1 MIFQQFINVIGEPH
15 ADPAEQPDNR
25 WPAEQH
31 QKGKALLNVSEELA
45 QWRPVK
51 QDFHFYSHLPAE
63 NQSMFR
69 KVFRAASIQAIIPL
83 CISNLLPYKPDQV
96 NKVLMIK
103 LI

>member
-1 MIFQQFINVIGEPH
+1 M
-15 ADPAEQPDNR
+15 
-25 WPAEQH
+25 
-31 QKGKALLNVSEELA
+31 S
-45 QWRPVK
+45 
-51 QDFHFYSHLPAE
+51 
-63 NQSMFR
+63 R